1 MEIKLTNP
9 VTDPDWDRLVASHP
23 DVSFFHSA
31 AWAEVLLKTYAHEP
45 LYLRC
50 LEGDKLAALV
60 PMMEVSSPLTGRR
73 GVCLPFTDFCNPLL
87 FDEGASGAT
96 SEALR
101 EVARDRKWK
110 YLEVR
115 GRTTTEVLS
124 EPGEAFYDHTLD
136 LRRETADLFSRFK
149 SSARRALRKANRSG
163 LRVEVTKTPAA
174 MMEFYR
180 LHAQTR
186 KRHGLPPQA
195 RSFFLN
201 IQDAVIHRNLGFVI
215 LARVGELAVAGAVF
229 FQFARKAVYKFAAS
243 DAKFQNLRAN
253 NLVIWEAMR
262 HLAENGAEELDL
274 GRTAL
279 NHFGLR
285 RFKLSCGSAEKTI
298 EYFKYDTALRP
309 RTTRP
314 EMISE
319 CHRAVF
325 GRLPLAINCLAGS
338 LIYPHLD

>member
-1 MEIKLTNP
+1 MSDSE
-9 VTDPDWDRLVASHP
+9 WDSLVASHP

-31 AWAEVLLKTYAHEP
+31 AWAEVLSKTYAHEP
-45 LYLRC
+45 IYLRC
-50 LEGDKLAALV
+50 LQGDKLVGLV
-60 PMMEVSSPLTGRR
+60 PIMEVNSPFTGRR

-87 FDEGASGAT
+87 FDEGVST
-96 SEALR
+96 STTEALFA
-101 EVARDRKWK
+101 VARDRKWK
-110 YLEVR
+110 HLEVR
-115 GRTTTEVLS
+115 GRTTAQVLS
-124 EPGEAFYDHTLD
+124 QAGKAFYGHTLD
-136 LRRETADLFSRFK
+136 LRRETSDLFARFK

-163 LRVEVTKTPAA
+163 LIVEITRAPAA

-180 LHAQTR
+180 LHVQTR
-186 KRHGLPPQA
+186 KRHGLPPQS

-201 IQDAVIHRNLGFVI
+201 IQDAVINRNLGFVI
-215 LARVGELAVAGAVF
+215 LARVGKHAVAGAVF
-229 FQFARKAVYKFAAS
+229 FQFAGKAVYKFAGS

-262 HLAENGAEELDL
+262 YLAENGIEELDL

-309 RTTRP
+309 RTTCP
-314 EMISE
+314 EMILE
-319 CHRAVF
+319 FHRAVF